1 MSYINFNNAG
11 SSYLTEKTQKIVK
24 DFFDYENIVGGYN
37 AENLFKNKLNEFY
50 FNASKLINC
59 DPKEIS
65 FSKSETAS
73 LILFFKDISEIKD

>member
-37 AENLFKNKLNEFY
+37 AENLFKNISRCSGAKLLEN
-50 FNASKLINC
+50 SMQ
-59 DPKEIS
+59 
-65 FSKSETAS
+65 S
-73 LILFFKDISEIKD
+73 LILDIIYIRPFFFIDL